1 MSAQPPA
8 GPPPGPPAYPQ
19 PAFQGPPPSSGKATA
34 ALVLGLVGIFLCPL
48 ICSILAIVFGKQAM
62 DEIDQNP
69 GMTGRGSAKA
79 GFILGIVGTSLA
91 SLGIIIV
98 LAGS

>member
-8 GPPPGPPAYPQ
+8 GPPPPPPNPQPGFPGPPQ
-19 PAFQGPPPSSGKATA
+19 SSGKATA
-34 ALVLGLVGIFLCPL
+34 ALVLGLVGLFLCPL

-79 GFILGIVGTSLA
+79 GFILGIVGTSLSA
-91 SLGIIIV
+91 LGIIII

>member
-8 GPPPGPPAYPQ
+8 GPPPPPPYSQ
-19 PAFQGPPPSSGKATA
+19 PGFQGPPQSSGKATA
-34 ALVLGLVGIFLCPL
+34 ALVLGLVGLFLCPL

-79 GFILGIVGTSLA
+79 GFILGIVGTSLSA
-91 SLGIIIV
+91 LGIIII